1 MAAVGEAKL
10 SEDVLGTRT
19 SLGRTVPYRTV
30 PASAVPWQVDG
41 AYTEGTG
48 VATAVAAGASEVV
61 VLLNSIRSTSAAVE
75 ADSLVR
81 LFRGAPPPP
90 TQTDAPYLTQVF
102 EAPLAPALL
111 RRLQAF
117 RRLRI
122 PAGSQYLSE
131 LALGTVTA
139 RTYP

>member
-1 MAAVGEAKL
+1 M
-10 SEDVLGTRT
+10 
-19 SLGRTVPYRTV
+19 
-30 PASAVPWQVDG
+30 
-41 AYTEGTG
+41 
-48 VATAVAAGASEVV
+48 EVV

-131 LALGTVTA
+131 LALGTITA
-139 RTYP
+139 RTYPYP